1 MVTMKKIVSLAFCL
15 GLLLFTSVASAN
27 PIDDTIE
34 QIIQWKKQEQGIQ
47 INQPLLQ
54 NPLLKQATS
63 TVGDWYPF
71 SLGRIG
77 YTDDY
82 EAYLA
87 VAEKNVQT
95 RYQLPQKLDETKA
108 TEWHRISLAILAT
121 GGDPTNIN
129 GINLIADGTYNRA
142 LTTSLG
148 TQGINGWIWG
158 LITLD
163 SMRYAIPSSA
173 STTRKEIIEEILK
186 AQLPDGG
193 FSLYHDTADADI
205 TAMALQALAPYV
217 NSFQSFTYT
226 QQAIN
231 TTVTKTVRTVV
242 EEALATLSK
251 LQTKSGDFTSWG
263 ESNAES
269 TAQVLVALSAL
280 QIDPLTDARFIK
292 NGKTILD
299 GIMRYQQ
306 ADGGFIHSE
315 NYNPENPTSL
325 PDESNSM
332 ASEQVLYAL
341 IAYKRAT
348 ENFRALYDIRA
359 EQNNALK
366 QQIEQ
371 LEQAILSADLT
382 KRDRV
387 TELLQMYAAIP
398 VDEVM
403 YIDHFEQLQQAVV
416 DLKVDYETPSFSE
429 QMSVTTNGKGI
440 ITPLLAN
447 DMLIT
452 ITQEEVSAFIEKQEY
467 TTADYNT
474 ALRYMR
480 YAEAHPE
487 LNLIESLSTIVK
499 KIELIQEE
507 IDSLNEEILQNIY
520 PISSITLQDKEI
532 VQSIQ
537 KRFLNLAESDQ
548 QQIVNY
554 EDLQQ
559 LEALLHSLQREKW
572 IKQGLILGSI
582 ILIIVL
588 GWRIKKR
595 RQGETQ

>member
-1 MVTMKKIVSLAFCL
+1 MKNIISFVVGL
-15 GLLLFTSVASAN
+15 GLLLLASVASATSV
-27 PIDDTIE
+27 DDTIE

-47 INQPLLQ
+47 TNQPLLQ

-63 TVGDWYPF
+63 TAGDWYPF

-77 YTDDY
+77 YTDDF

-108 TEWHRISLAILAT
+108 TEWHRISLALLAT
-121 GGDPTNIN
+121 GGDPTAIN
-129 GINLIADGTYNRA
+129 GINLIADGTYDRA
-142 LTTSLG
+142 LTASLG
-148 TQGINGWIWG
+148 TQGLNGWIWG
-158 LITLD
+158 LIALD
-163 SMRYAIPSSA
+163 SMRYNVPPSA
-173 STTRKEIIEEILK
+173 STTRQDIIEEILK

-193 FSLYHDTADADI
+193 FSFYHDAADVDI
-205 TAMALQALAPYV
+205 TAMALQALAPYA

-226 QQAIN
+226 QQATN

-242 EEALATLSK
+242 EEALATLST
-251 LQTKSGDFTSWG
+251 LQTTNGDFTSWG

-280 QIDPLTDARFIK
+280 QIDPLTDTRFIK
-292 NGKTILD
+292 KGQTILD
-299 GIMRYQQ
+299 GLMRYQQ

-315 NYNPENPTSL
+315 NYNPANPTSL

-341 IAYKRAT
+341 IAHKRAT
-348 ENFRALYDIRA
+348 ENFRALYDMRA
-359 EQNNALK
+359 EQTQTIK

-371 LEQAILSADLT
+371 LEQDLLVADLT
-382 KRDRV
+382 QKQQV
-387 TELLQMYAAIP
+387 SQLLKQYAAIP

-403 YIDHFEQLQQAVV
+403 YIDHFERLQQAVV
-416 DLKVDYETPSFSE
+416 DLEMAYETPAFSE
-429 QMSVTTNGKGI
+429 HIGVTTNGKGT
-440 ITPLLAN
+440 ITPLLTK
-447 DMLIT
+447 DVLVT
-452 ITQEEVSAFIEKQEY
+452 ITPKEVIAFLEQPTF

-480 YAEAHPE
+480 YAQTQPE
-487 LNLIESLSTIVK
+487 LDLTEALSAAITQIEALQT
-499 KIELIQEE
+499 E
-507 IDSLNEEILQNIY
+507 IDALNEEILQNIY
-520 PISSITLQDKEI
+520 PIASISLKDQDF
-532 VQSIQ
+532 VQAIQ
-537 KRFLNLAESDQ
+537 KRFLNLAAVDQ

-559 LEALLHSLQREKW
+559 LDALLDSLQRERW
-572 IKQGLILGSI
+572 IKRGLIIGSI
-582 ILIIVL
+582 GLIVAL

-595 RQGETQ
+595 RQGDAS